1 MNQSQ
6 LESELSSLHP
16 VETFNRRSFLV
27 TSLGAGFAL
36 ATQPIA
42 AQSVITTD
50 SEGMIAGEIKVPVA
64 DGEMVAYRAAPVN
77 AKNTSVVLV
86 VSEIFG
92 AHEYIRDVCRRFA
105 KLGYIA
111 IAPELFARYGDPR
124 SYTSIPDLFANVVS
138 KADDAVVM
146 SDLDACVAWAGKNG
160 GDTAKLAITGFCW
173 GGRITW
179 LYAVHNPKVAAAVA
193 WYGKL
198 DGNPTK
204 LQPAYPIDLVAKIQT
219 PVLGLYGAADQGIPL
234 SDVDAMR
241 QALEKQG
248 SKSQIHVYDGVGHAF
263 HADYRPSY
271 RKTEAIDGW
280 QRLLAWFKNN
290 GV

>member
-27 TSLGAGFAL
+27 TSLGVGFAL

-179 LYAVHNPKVAAAVA
+179 LYTAHNPKVAAAVA

>member
-6 LESELSSLHP
+6 LESELSSMHP
-16 VETFNRRSFLV
+16 AETFNRRSFIV
-27 TSLGAGFAL
+27 TSLGVGFAL

-50 SEGMIAGEIKVPVA
+50 GDGLLAGEVKVPVA
-64 DGEMVAYRAAPVN
+64 DGEMIAYRAAPMKVKN
-77 AKNTSVVLV
+77 APVVLV

-105 KLGYIA
+105 KLGYMA

-146 SDLDACVAWAGKNG
+146 SDLDACTRWAGKHG
-160 GDTAKLAITGFCW
+160 GDAAKLGITGFCW

-179 LYAVHNPKVAAAVA
+179 LYTAHNPKVAAAVA

-198 DGNPTK
+198 DGIPTT
-204 LQPAYPIDLVAKIQT
+204 LQPTYPIDLVAKIKT
-219 PVLGLYGAADQGIPL
+219 PVLGLYGATDQGIPL

-241 QALEKQG
+241 QALEKQA
-248 SKSQIHVYDGVGHAF
+248 SKSQIHVYDGIGHAF

-271 RKTEAIDGW
+271 RKAEAIDGW
-280 QRLLAWFKNN
+280 QRMLTWFKNN